1 MYPPFPRHEPKHLK
15 YYCRFTG
22 DTMPTQNVVKV
33 ASGATLLIHEASMA
47 DDDLEMAQAKA
58 HSTVGQAIQIA
69 REYVVTLI
77 YAILRIS
84 SLRPLL

>member
-1 MYPPFPRHEPKHLK
+1 
-15 YYCRFTG
+15 
-22 DTMPTQNVVKV
+22 MPTQNVVKV

-77 YAILRIS
+77 YDILRIS